1 MMALCPLV
9 PLLIKAIEA
18 LLDWHNLGLYLDV
31 PLHTLKTIAMN
42 HPGDVV
48 GCRVAMV
55 ETWLKTNPSATWED
69 VMEAIGKLSDMAIA
83 QTIKQLSPDQGNH
96 NHHHVLML

>member
-1 MMALCPLV
+1 M
-9 PLLIKAIEA
+9 
-18 LLDWHNLGLYLDV
+18 LLDWHNLGLYLGV

-55 ETWLKTNPSATWED
+55 ETWLQTNPSATWED
-69 VMEAIGKLSDMAIA
+69 VMEAIGKLSDVAIA
-83 QTIKQLSPDQGNH
+83 QTIKQLSPGQGNH
-96 NHHHVLML
+96 THHHVIML